1 MNGQMVVL
9 ADPGVNKGVKY
20 DPDYQKLELE

>member
-1 MNGQMVVL
+1 MNGQMVGL

-20 DPDYQKLELE
+20 DPNYQKRELE